1 MRMLCPV
8 DTFEACHAMARRRA
22 CHAMA
27 RRTAWRVS
35 GTSTTVWRGWKRVT
49 LYAVAMGSR
58 VECSVG
64 GCEGVRVHEMSGLED
79 GEDVLLDGEHEAHG
93 SVGVSVVERV
103 RRVLV

>member
-1 MRMLCPV
+1 MR
-8 DTFEACHAMARRRA
+8 
-22 CHAMA
+22 
-27 RRTAWRVS
+27 
-35 GTSTTVWRGWKRVT
+35 WRGERRDVRWQGGHRGECRERVLLFGESGNVT

-79 GEDVLLDGEHEAHG
+79 GEGVLLDGEHEAHG
-93 SVGVSVVERV
+93 SVRASVVGRV

>member
-1 MRMLCPV
+1 MR
-8 DTFEACHAMARRRA
+8 
-22 CHAMA
+22 
-27 RRTAWRVS
+27 WRVIFRSECRERVLLS
-35 GTSTTVWRGWKRVT
+35 GEGGNVT

-93 SVGVSVVERV
+93 SVRASVVRRV